1 MVLLPCSKC
10 CGPSEFNCLVLSVHT
25 IGRIIFEAQIENI
38 TPGIIDATYEC
49 GLWSGIRLRSDASD
63 ITPNDIMILGYLS
76 PLDRDQLNAGNP
88 NCEDCGQNNGY
99 GPSLLDLG
107 FKAPLDADSADPL
120 YSPVV
125 TFAPT
130 SDVIIG
136 RSLVDFDSN
145 SDWSDP
151 CVKISLP
158 AGWETW
164 QAVGFGDHLFDLEI
178 LQKRLTGSDY
188 VNVGTITVRLRLTD
202 KAAVEN
208 LAVYPS
214 NYFDTSGVGAGQG
227 PAGCSDN
234 VLPEDEYKIIGTAKP
249 DKESCDAFCTS
260 PPTQLQWFQIK
271 PCEPAGLPCLQNG
284 IRVIPNNEATLDLS
298 GLRATAWGQFGG
310 VGFPEVIEAPKA
322 DGFEGTLGQA
332 NDWLSNLEATLY
344 SEPWGTQPPPI
355 LDDYPKRVDWELR
368 GCKEFWQGGPPP
380 FDGVGKD
387 FCDGTGGNDFAGIY
401 YSDPPDD
408 LEICGRTGE
417 YDPNLP
423 PRPLPDATNSRAA
436 MSASCENFTISV
448 IELGNPFSDEGF
460 CYLRYVSSQDDLTV
474 SYSGM
479 EAEVTIPASRF
490 WLYVNAC
497 REEERTA
504 IDGTKYTVTTY
515 YRQLVVLEGSATV
528 KYSFNP
534 IIEPIGVCALP
545 DGSCVATDE
554 ITCKKSCGAFDS
566 YASLE
571 DCQFFGIV
579 QPAYFKCWNFDQG
592 QPPPSYV
599 PAGPIGTECVKP
611 VPTSPIKEF
620 QQEPSAMQKKPKTIG
635 PGTHLA
641 NLLKW
646 FNIHA
651 KEKGCGCK
659 SMEKK
664 MNRGGP
670 QWCRDHKEEI
680 LAHLEKE
687 AKKRKLP
694 FIKLAASK
702 LIDLAIR
709 RSERG

>member
-25 IGRIIFEAQIENI
+25 IGRIIFEAQIESI
-38 TPGIIDATYEC
+38 TPGVIDATYEC
-49 GLWSGIRLRSDASD
+49 GLWPGIRLRSDVSD
-63 ITPNDIMILGYLS
+63 ITPDDIMKLDYLS

-99 GPSLLDLG
+99 GPSLLDLD
-107 FKAPLDADSADPL
+107 FKAPVDADSADLL

-130 SDVIIG
+130 SDVIVG

-164 QAVGFGDHLFDLEI
+164 QAVGFGDHFFDLEI

-188 VNVGTITVRLRLTD
+188 VNVGTIAVRLRLTD
-202 KAAVEN
+202 KAAVED

-214 NYFDTSGVGAGQG
+214 DYFDTSGVGAGQG

-249 DKESCDAFCTS
+249 DKEACDAFCTS
-260 PPTQLQWFQIK
+260 PPTQLQWFQIN
-271 PCEPAGLPCLQNG
+271 PCEPELPCLQNG
-284 IRVIPNNEATLDLS
+284 IRVIPNNEAQIDFS
-298 GLRATAWGQFGG
+298 GLSAVSWGQFGG
-310 VGFPEVIEAPKA
+310 LPGDVVPKA
-322 DGFEGTLGQA
+322 EGFSGTLGQA
-332 NDWLSNLEATLY
+332 NDWLSDLEAKCY
-344 SEPWGTQPPPI
+344 YEPWGLQPPVV
-355 LDDYPKRVDWELR
+355 LDEYPNQVDWQLF

-380 FDGVGKD
+380 FASAAKD
-387 FCDGTGGNDFAGIY
+387 FCDATGGNDFSQIF

-408 LEICGRTGE
+408 SFEICGLTGE
-417 YDPNLP
+417 YDPTKP
-423 PRPLPDATNSRAA
+423 PRPKPQPKASRVI
-436 MSASCENFTISV
+436 MSGSCETFGISQL
-448 IELGNPFSDEGF
+448 ELAQVFSDDGY
-460 CYLRYVSSQDDLTV
+460 CDLRFFGNSGDLTIE
-474 SYSGM
+474 YSGL
-479 EAEVTIPASRF
+479 EATVTIPANKIR
-490 WLYVNAC
+490 LIVNAC
-497 REEERTA
+497 RYEPST
-504 IDGTKYTVTTY
+504 DPLGNPVTLISY
-515 YRQLVVLEGSATV
+515 YAQPVNLEGSATV
-528 KYSFNP
+528 SFSFNP
-534 IIEPIGVCALP
+534 ITEPIGVCAFP
-545 DGSCVATDE
+545 DGSCVETDE
-554 ITCKKSCGAFDS
+554 ITCKKSCGVFDS
-566 YASLE
+566 YASLA
-571 DCQFFGIV
+571 DCQGNHEV
-579 QPAYFKCWNFDQG
+579 DPAYFQCWNFDQG
-592 QPPPSYV
+592 QPPPNYV
-599 PAGPIGTECVKP
+599 PAGPIGTDCVTP
-611 VPTSPIKEF
+611 IPTSPIKEL
-620 QQEPSAMQKKPKTIG
+620 QQEPIVMQKKPKTTG
-635 PGTHLA
+635 PGTELA

-659 SMEKK
+659 SFQKK
-664 MNRGGP
+664 MDRGGP
-670 QWCRDHKEEI
+670 QWCKDHKEEI

-687 AKKRKLP
+687 AKKRGLP